1 MLDFEL
7 SNWVDILIKISFFW
21 FNSIFQFQH
30 VAYFNYLKQ
39 NVIDFDLLVDSLYY
53 KVSGM
58 MWPKLVFSLMCDSNN
73 YDLTVWSLLLLLG
86 CKIDSRQWWSVVC
99 LRRLSI
105 SSKTTTKKSILFFI
119 NSKLRYCCYSL
130 VIHMFNHVFRQVQ
143 VVVNQLDRLLRRKS
157 VRKNVLWSIHQV
169 ELFHFMVF
177 QCLVKKQIFFFSI
190 FKLMIFSCSNV
201 FRLWRS
207 NSFIFYF
214 STILYE
220 IFF

>member
-1 MLDFEL
+1 
-7 SNWVDILIKISFFW
+7 
-21 FNSIFQFQH
+21 
-30 VAYFNYLKQ
+30 
-39 NVIDFDLLVDSLYY
+39 
-53 KVSGM
+53 M

-143 VVVNQLDRLLRRKS
+143 VVVNQLDHLLRRKL
-157 VRKNVLWSIHQV
+157 VRKNVPWSIHQV

-177 QCLVKKQIFFFSI
+177 QCLVKKKFSFFRYSNWWSSVAPMCFVFEDPIHLYFIFRQFYMKYFFNLHHISASPNVRKKWNLVFFF
-190 FKLMIFSCSNV
+190 
-201 FRLWRS
+201 
-207 NSFIFYF
+207 
-214 STILYE
+214 
-220 IFF
+220 